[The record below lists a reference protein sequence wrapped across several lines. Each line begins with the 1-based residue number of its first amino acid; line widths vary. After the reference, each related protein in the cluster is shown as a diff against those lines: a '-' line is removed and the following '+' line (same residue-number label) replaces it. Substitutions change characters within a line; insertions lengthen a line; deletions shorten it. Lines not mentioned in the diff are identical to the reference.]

1 MSTDRV
7 ALLRED
13 ILAGP
18 TALAALL
25 EAYAGPGG
33 PLAGVGEP
41 QARVA
46 FTGLG
51 SSYYAATTAA
61 ALARAAGI
69 PSWAEYPS
77 ASLPTPPVADGVLVA
92 ISASGG
98 TREVVQAAR
107 RHRGT
112 GRVIAVTNDEG
123 SALAE
128 SADHVMPLVAGREG
142 SGIATRTFRATI
154 AVVAMLVDRW
164 AGRTDAAAS
173 FRPTLDA
180 LHVLIDGHRSWLRD
194 AAGCLDGA
202 GAIDVLG
209 DAADSALVHQA
220 ALMLREAPRLPTD
233 AHDTVDWLHTAVYLA
248 FPGHRALLFRGSPAD
263 EEVVDTISRRGG
275 ETIIVGPSLPGAAL
289 TIDAPTLDSPASRAI
304 VLSAVAE
311 LIALELWDRTS
322 ATETARSG

>member
-1 MSTDRV
+1 MTADRV

-18 TALAALL
+18 TALGALL
-25 EAYAGPGG
+25 DAYAAPDG
-33 PLAGVGEP
+33 PLDGIGAP
-41 QARVA
+41 PARLV

-51 SSYYAATTAA
+51 SSLYAATTAA

-69 PSWAEYPS
+69 AASAEYPS
-77 ASLPTPPVADGVLVA
+77 SVPTPPASGQVLVA

-98 TREVVQAAR
+98 TREVIDAAR

-112 GRVIAVTNDEG
+112 GRVIAVTNGSG

-128 SADHVMPLVAGREG
+128 AADHVLPLLAGREG

-164 AGRTDAAAS
+164 IGRTEVAS
-173 FRPTLDA
+173 RLRPTVDA
-180 LHVLIDGHRSWLRD
+180 LYVLIDSHRAWVGDVADL
-194 AAGCLDGA
+194 LDGA

-220 ALMLREAPRLPTD
+220 ALMLREAPRLPAT
-233 AHDTVDWLHTAVYLA
+233 AHETADWLHTAVYLA
-248 FPGHRALLFRGSPAD
+248 LPGHRALLFRGSPAD
-263 EEVVDTISRRGG
+263 EEVVDTIRRRGG
-275 ETIIVGPSLPGAAL
+275 ETIVVGPGVPGPAL
-289 TIDAPTLDSPASRAI
+289 TIDIPPLHSPAQRAI
-304 VLSAVAE
+304 VLSVIAE
-311 LIALELWDRTS
+311 SLALELWDRTS
-322 ATETARSG
+322 ATETVGPA